1 MTIRSFSLLIA
12 PLWLVPM
19 LGFAQGINAT
29 QSDRAALRKFLD
41 EQARNL
47 CVETYTDQSVGDGSN
62 LKNLTL
68 AGVNVKD
75 VCNCTVKEMQYY
87 VPDDMGRK
95 FVGAISKLSNR
106 GQSEMTGEDELVYKQ
121 WNQRFD
127 SAMSVCRNKLGR
139 KK

>member
-1 MTIRSFSLLIA
+1 MKKALWITSLLS
-12 PLWLVPM
+12 LVPM
-19 LGFAQGINAT
+19 LSFAQAINAN
-29 QSDRAALRKFLD
+29 QIDSAALRKFLD
-41 EQARNL
+41 STARDF
-47 CVETYTDQSVGDGSN
+47 CVQTYTDPSVGDGSN

-68 AGVNVKD
+68 AGMNVKD

-95 FVGAISKLSNR
+95 FVGAISKLSKS
-106 GQSEMTGEDELVYKQ
+106 GHSEMTGEDELVYKQ

>member
-1 MTIRSFSLLIA
+1 MKIRSFSLLIA

-68 AGVNVKD
+68 AGKSVKD

-87 VPDDMGRK
+87 VSDDLGRSFLVAIRNLK
-95 FVGAISKLSNR
+95 PNGQGEMSGA
-106 GQSEMTGEDELVYKQ
+106 DEFAFKQ

-127 SAMSVCRNKLGR
+127 SAMLVCRNKSG
-139 KK
+139 KQK

>member
-1 MTIRSFSLLIA
+1 MKKA
-12 PLWLVPM
+12 LWITSVLSLVPM
-19 LGFAQGINAT
+19 LSFAQAINANQT
-29 QSDRAALRKFLD
+29 DSASLRKFLD
-41 EQARNL
+41 SAVRDL
-47 CVETYTDQSVGDGSN
+47 CVQTYTDPSVGDGSN